1 MGPML
6 ALLRRGWPIAL
17 LFLASCKSD
26 RSRETPPEKETATLA
41 PSAPQEPV
49 EQPRGLFTRSAVEGA
64 RVEELAVSQADVY
77 WIEIGPPRSGHS
89 KLMKRAKRDGDREEV
104 ADKPDGSIAVDGQFV
119 YWVNRK
125 EVWRRRHSGGSAER
139 LFQGGGRLVAAQ
151 DALYVLAPSQI
162 LRWRSGSAPE
172 ALAGQSA
179 HRAATANETG
189 GDERYNLAAV
199 TAARNVLY
207 ALYPATERD
216 GAKVNGRLEAFEPAR
231 RVLVESIMAPGAVL
245 ESSGGALYYLD
256 AGRLHRLRL
265 TPNARPEPLLD
276 SKWQLER
283 FVVEGDSVYASAL
296 IAGWGIYRIPIAGG
310 SADKLAE
317 LTGRRPRHLAMDAEH
332 VYWDVE
338 GDIYRAEK

>member
-1 MGPML
+1 ML
-6 ALLRRGWPIAL
+6 ALFRRGWPIAL
-17 LFLASCKSD
+17 LLLASCKSD
-26 RSRETPPEKETATLA
+26 RSRETPPEKETVTLA
-41 PSAPQEPV
+41 PSAPQKQV
-49 EQPRGLFTRSAVEGA
+49 EQPRGLFSRAAVEGT
-64 RVEELAVSQADVY
+64 RVENLAVSQADVY
-77 WIEIGPPRSGHS
+77 WMEIGPPRSGHA
-89 KLMKRAKRDGDREEV
+89 KLMKRAKHDGDREEV
-104 ADKPDGSIAVDGQFV
+104 ADKPDGGIAVDGQFI
-119 YWVNRK
+119 YWVTRK
-125 EVWRRRHSGGSAER
+125 EVWRRPHSGGSAER
-139 LFQGGGRLVAAQ
+139 LFEGAGRLVAAQ
-151 DALYVLAPSQI
+151 DALYVVGPSRI

-172 ALAGQSA
+172 SLAS
-179 HRAATANETG
+179 

-199 TAARNVLY
+199 TTAPNVLY

-231 RVLVESIMAPGAVL
+231 RVLVESIVAPGAVL

-265 TPNARPEPLLD
+265 TPNAKPEPLLD

-283 FVVEGDSVYASAL
+283 FLVQGDSVYASAL
-296 IAGWGIYRIPIAGG
+296 IAGWGIYRIPIAGR